1 MEQDLL
7 KLCQDGI
14 KQDEGFSAK
23 PYKCTAGKLT
33 IGYGRNIEDIGVSED
48 EAQYML
54 NNDISYCY
62 NKLKAVF
69 PFFETLS
76 KPKQYVLI
84 NMCYNIG
91 ITRLSGFNRMLK
103 SLQFNDF
110 ETAASEML
118 NSRWAA
124 QVPNRA
130 ARLAEIMKKG

>member
-48 EAQYML
+48 EAQYLL

-69 PFFETLS
+69 PFFEALS
-76 KPKQYVLI
+76 KPRQYILI

-91 ITRLSGFNRMLK
+91 ITRLAGFKRMLAEL
-103 SLQFNDF
+103 SQGNYNQ
-110 ETAASEML
+110 AASEML
-118 NSRWAA
+118 NSKWAA

-130 ARLAEIMKKG
+130 ARLAEIMKK

>member
-62 NKLKAVF
+62 KKIKAVF

-76 KPKQYVLI
+76 KPRQYVLI
-84 NMCYNIG
+84 NMCYNVG
-91 ITRLSGFNRMLK
+91 ITRLAGFKIMLAEL
-103 SLQFNDF
+103 SQGNYNQ
-110 ETAASEML
+110 AAAEML
-118 NSRWAA
+118 NSKWAA

-130 ARLAEIMKKG
+130 ARLAGIMKGD